1 MTSPSA
7 DPAARLAA
15 DQQLAESLA
24 IEAGQLLLEI
34 RDTESARGRALGDI
48 GDRRSNELLLARL
61 AAERPGDAVLSEE
74 SPDESAR
81 GEADRVWIID
91 PVDGTR
97 EFSMPGHN
105 DWAVHVALW
114 LRDGDQ
120 DRSRL
125 DVSAVSLP
133 GLGFVIGTGGAST
146 FAGEPVSLE
155 PSAAVG
161 GLLDPLD
168 DAARPTIVASGSR
181 PPKFLAPVVKALGG
195 TQLAVGSAGA
205 KAMCVVRGEA
215 DAYVHAGGQF
225 QWDSAAPA
233 GVAMAHGFA
242 ACRIDGSP
250 LEYNVADTF
259 LPDLIICRPELRDPI
274 VEAIAAHR

>member
-1 MTSPSA
+1 MTP
-7 DPAARLAA
+7 PASELAA
-15 DQQLAESLA
+15 DQHLAETLA
-24 IEAGQLLLEI
+24 VEAGELLLQI
-34 RDTESARGRALGDI
+34 RDSEKAGGRALGDI
-48 GDRRSNELLLARL
+48 GDRRSNEFLLARL
-61 AAERPGDAVLSEE
+61 AEERPGDAVLSEE
-74 SPDESAR
+74 SPDVSAR
-81 GEADRVWIID
+81 ESADRVWIID

-97 EFSMPGHN
+97 EYSMRGHN

-114 LRDGDQ
+114 LRDGTPEC
-120 DRSRL
+120 SRL

-133 GLGFVIGTGGAST
+133 GLGLVIGTGGART
-146 FAGEPVSLE
+146 FAGNTVPLE
-155 PSAAVG
+155 PGEAAG
-161 GLLDPLD
+161 GLLDPQD
-168 DAARPTIVASGSR
+168 DVARPRIVASGSR
-181 PPKFLAPVVKALGG
+181 PPRFLAGVVSALGG

-215 DAYVHAGGQF
+215 DAYIHAGGQF

-250 LEYNVADTF
+250 LEYNVADTY
-259 LPDLIICRPELRDPI
+259 LPDLVICRPELREQI